1 MKETTTTETRL
12 ETTATVHGDG
22 ASRALAEMPYGL
34 YIVGSRSADGPN
46 GMMADWVMQV
56 AFDPRLVAVSIE
68 NDARTLANIKKS
80 DVFSVNLLSA
90 DEFAL
95 AGKFAQPYYG
105 SKIKGRGSPA
115 RDAVHHKLDRVHHEP
130 GRSTGCPILT
140 DALAWLECHVSMT
153 VPLGDHMLVVG
164 RVVDGGVLH
173 EGEPLTST
181 ITGWPY
187 SG

>member
-1 MKETTTTETRL
+1 
-12 ETTATVHGDG
+12 
-22 ASRALAEMPYGL
+22 MPYGL
-34 YIVGSRSADGPN
+34 YIVGSRSDDDPN

-68 NDARTLANIKKS
+68 NDAHTLANIKKS

-95 AGKFAQPYYG
+95 AGKFAQPYCG

-115 RDAVHHKLDRVHHEP
+115 RDAVHHKLEGVRHEP

-140 DALAWLECHVSMT
+140 DALAWSVAWSTVVCSMKGS
-153 VPLGDHMLVVG
+153 PLRAPSPVG
-164 RVVDGGVLH
+164 RTVDRNATERGGQ
-173 EGEPLTST
+173 
-181 ITGWPY
+181 
-187 SG
+187 